1 MKKNY
6 IGIIKSI
13 KQINDDTFK
22 ISIFSELDS
31 AKAGQFVS
39 ILIPN
44 KTMRRPFSISNFK
57 KEEKGSIIEILF
69 KRKGDG
75 TKYISNLKVEEKIE
89 FLAPL
94 GNGFEIKNENS
105 LLVGAGIGI
114 APMLFLKKELDEKN
128 IKNYLISGFKNKKE
142 AIQGSDRTII
152 GNSVLDYV
160 EDIIKEKNIK
170 LIYCCG
176 PIVVL
181 EKISKIGLK
190 HNIEVEIAMEKIMAC
205 SIGVCRGCVIK
216 LMKDNK
222 ITPVSVC
229 KDGPIFKGSEVI
241 WE

>member
-6 IGIIKSI
+6 IGTIKSI

-22 ISIFSELDS
+22 ISIFSELNE

-57 KEEKGSIIEILF
+57 KEEKGSTLEILF
-69 KRKGDG
+69 KKKGDG
-75 TKYISNLKVEEKIE
+75 TTYISNLKIGEEIE

-94 GNGFEIKNENS
+94 GNGFEIKDENS

-114 APMLFLKKELDEKN
+114 APMLYLKKELNERN
-128 IKNYLISGFKNKKE
+128 IKNYLISGFKSE
-142 AIQGSDRTII
+142 TETIQGSDKTII

-176 PIVVL
+176 PVIVL
-181 EKISKIGLK
+181 EKISKIGIK
-190 HNIEVEIAMEKIMAC
+190 HNIEVQIAMEKIMAC

-216 LMKDNK
+216 LMRDNK
-222 ITPVSVC
+222 IIPASVC
-229 KDGPIFKGSEVI
+229 KDGPIFKGNEII

>member
-6 IGIIKSI
+6 IGTIKSI
-13 KQINDDTFK
+13 EKINNDTFK
-22 ISIFSELDS
+22 ISIFSKLDS

-57 KEEKGSIIEILF
+57 KEEKGSTLEILF
-69 KRKGDG
+69 KKKGDG
-75 TKYISNLKVEEKIE
+75 TTYISNLKIGEEIE

-94 GNGFEIKNENS
+94 GNGFEIKDENS

-114 APMLFLKKELDEKN
+114 APMLYLKKELNERN
-128 IKNYLISGFKNKKE
+128 IKNYLISGFKSE
-142 AIQGSDRTII
+142 TETIQGSDKTII

-176 PIVVL
+176 PVIVL
-181 EKISKIGLK
+181 EKISKIGIK
-190 HNIEVEIAMEKIMAC
+190 HNIEVQIAMEKIMAC

-216 LMKDNK
+216 LMRDNK
-222 ITPVSVC
+222 IIPASVC
-229 KDGPIFKGSEVI
+229 KDGPIFKGNEII

>member
-6 IGIIKSI
+6 IGTIKSI

-44 KTMRRPFSISNFK
+44 KTMRRPFSISDFK

-128 IKNYLISGFKNKKE
+128 IKNYLISGFKSEKE

>member
-6 IGIIKSI
+6 IGTIKSI
-13 KQINDDTFK
+13 NQINDDTFK
-22 ISIFSELDS
+22 ISIFSELNE

-142 AIQGSDRTII
+142 AIQGSDKTII